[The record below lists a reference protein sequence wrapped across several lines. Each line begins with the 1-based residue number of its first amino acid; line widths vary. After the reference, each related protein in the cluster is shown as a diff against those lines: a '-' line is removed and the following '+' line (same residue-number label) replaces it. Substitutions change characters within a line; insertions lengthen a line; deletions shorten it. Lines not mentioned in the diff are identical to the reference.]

1 MGQQQLLLIVLGVI
15 IVGVAVLLSLGL
27 FKANAVEQKRDL
39 MISESA
45 NIAIH
50 AITYYK
56 KPREY
61 SGGGNS
67 FFGWEI
73 PAPLTDTEA
82 GSYNANVTA
91 NLITITGTG
100 TEVVT
105 GTDSIKVETVVT
117 ANEFYTEIIF

>member
-15 IVGVAVLLSLGL
+15 IVGVAVLLSFGL

-45 NIAIH
+45 NIATH

-61 SGGGNS
+61 AGGGNS
-67 FFGWEI
+67 FLGWGI
-73 PAPLTDTEA
+73 PAPLADTEA
-82 GSYNANVTA
+82 GSYSANVTA